1 MPTAPSASRR
11 LVLAGLVLAAAG
23 AAMAAAPPPPPT
35 ARPVAM
41 TLAAAMADTTAQ
53 IDWRILAGLDYNNN
67 KATDTL
73 KKLNGRSVRIPGFV
87 VPLDDFAE
95 EGAEFLLVPYYGA
108 CVHTPP
114 PPPNQMVFVEMAG
127 KKNVKLNLF
136 DAVWMYGKLTINQ
149 TLSPYGAVGFK
160 LEGLKVEPYSTR

>member
-1 MPTAPSASRR
+1 M
-11 LVLAGLVLAAAG
+11 LVRLAATLSIVSGSLLGFAT
-23 AAMAAAPPPPPT
+23 PDP
-35 ARPVAM
+35 RPVAPPRVAES
-41 TLAAAMADTTAQ
+41 LADAMADSTAQ

-67 KATDTL
+67 KTTDTL
-73 KKLNGRSVRIPGFV
+73 KKLDGRTVRIPGFV

-127 KKNVKLNLF
+127 KKNIKLNLF

-160 LEGLKVEPYSTR
+160 LAGVKVEPYSTK

>member
-1 MPTAPSASRR
+1 MPARLLARAAVLGTLVAAS
-11 LVLAGLVLAAAG
+11 AG
-23 AAMAAAPPPPPT
+23 AALAAAPPPPA
-35 ARPVAM
+35 ARTV
-41 TLAAAMADTTAQ
+41 AAAPADTTAQ

-73 KKLNGRSVRIPGFV
+73 RKLDGRTVRIPGFV

-114 PPPNQMVFVEMAG
+114 PPPNQMVFVEMSG
-127 KKNVKLNLF
+127 KKNIKLNLF
-136 DAVWMYGKLTINQ
+136 DAVWMYGKLSINQ

-160 LEGLKVEPYSTR
+160 LEGVKVEPYSTK